1 MTCKMAII
9 LRIAELRMVMHTYDM
24 SIKKAEA
31 GGLPGFEGERGYESL
46 STLTAIHLIPTSYQ
60 VKITSRDL

>member
-9 LRIAELRMVMHTYDM
+9 LRAELDMVMHTYDM
-24 SIKKAEA
+24 SIKKDEA

-46 STLTAIHLIPTSYQ
+46 STMTAIYLIPTHY
-60 VKITSRDL
+60 